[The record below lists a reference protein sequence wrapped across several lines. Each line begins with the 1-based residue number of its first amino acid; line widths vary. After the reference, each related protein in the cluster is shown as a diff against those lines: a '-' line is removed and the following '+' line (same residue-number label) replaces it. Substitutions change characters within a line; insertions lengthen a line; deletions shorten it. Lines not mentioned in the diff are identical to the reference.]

1 MLDKEEIETYINRIV
16 VNGQK
21 LEEEP
26 TYELANSLDRD
37 ITVLRF
43 IIGQT
48 NFESLHYFKRV
59 YTKAIQIIEEHDTTT
74 KKEETK

>member
-16 VNGQK
+16 ADGQR

-43 IIGQT
+43 IIG
-48 NFESLHYFKRV
+48 
-59 YTKAIQIIEEHDTTT
+59 
-74 KKEETK
+74 